1 MKTYVASTNA
11 GKFAELRALFAGS
24 PLKIANYNEYVAA
37 DERASTYVG
46 NALLKAEALRRQLL
60 RDGVEG
66 AVLADDSGLEVDALA
81 GRPGVLS
88 ARYGGD
94 VTWSRRRTLLREELG
109 ASGSSD
115 RAARFVCA
123 MVLLL
128 PPGEPIVVSGSVEGE
143 VADAERGTGGFGYD
157 PLFIYPPL
165 ARTFAQ
171 LSADEKNAVSHRRQ
185 AAEEL
190 LAALRQRV

>member
-11 GKFAELRALFAGS
+11 GKLAELRALFAGS
-24 PLKIANYNEYVAA
+24 PLQIANYKEYVAVV
-37 DERASTYVG
+37 ETGNTYEA
-46 NALLKAEALRRQLL
+46 NALLKATALRRQLL
-60 RDGVEG
+60 HAGVES
-66 AVLADDSGLEVDALA
+66 AVLADDSGLEVDALG

-94 VTWSRRRTLLREELG
+94 VTWPRRRALLSEELRT
-109 ASGSSD
+109 SGIVE

-128 PPGEPIVVSGSVEGE
+128 PDGEPIVVRRSVEGQI
-143 VADAERGTGGFGYD
+143 ADAELGTGGFGYD

-165 ARTFAQ
+165 GRSFAQ
-171 LSADEKNAVSHRRQ
+171 LSADEKNAVSHRGR
-185 AAEEL
+185 AAGEL
-190 LAALRQRV
+190 IAALRLRV